1 MKSRLAALT
10 VLAASI
16 AIVAAGQP
24 QSRDVGVVWAA
35 RTPKVSFSAKDLADD
50 RVRKELASGL
60 RKRIVVT
67 VGAHLKSSNW
77 RMAVRQFGCDVTR
90 DLWEDGYLV
99 RIGAQ
104 SERLKTLDQVLD
116 RCLKVDGLFV
126 GEPKSYEP
134 LRGRE
139 MYFAVKA
146 EFNPISKDQ
155 CRELIRPS
163 SSDDPVGPITV
174 NIVRRR
180 ICKAERALHFRSQ
193 VLKVP
198 E

>member
-1 MKSRLAALT
+1 MRYWLAAL
-10 VLAASI
+10 VLLFAA
-16 AIVAAGQP
+16 AAAAQLQP
-24 QSRDVGVVWAA
+24 RDVAVVWS
-35 RTPKVSFSAKDLADD
+35 RGTPKVSFSAEDLVDD
-50 RVRKELASGL
+50 RVRQELASGL

-67 VGAHLKSSNW
+67 VASHLKSSNW
-77 RMAVRQFGCDVTR
+77 QMAVRQFGCDVTR

-104 SERLKTLDQVLD
+104 SERLKTLDEVLD

-134 LRGRE
+134 LKGRE
-139 MYFAVKA
+139 MYFSIKA
-146 EFNPISKDQ
+146 EFNPISKKQ

-163 SSDDPVGPITV
+163 SSDEPVGPITV

-180 ICKAERALHFRSQ
+180 ICKAERTVRFRSE